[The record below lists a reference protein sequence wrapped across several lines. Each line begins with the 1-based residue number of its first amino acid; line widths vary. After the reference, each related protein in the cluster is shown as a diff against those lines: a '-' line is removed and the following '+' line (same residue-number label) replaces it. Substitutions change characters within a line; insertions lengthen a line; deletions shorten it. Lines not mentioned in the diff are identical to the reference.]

1 MRQSALAVNQYSV
14 HNHYGVVD
22 EHTHRYDESPERYAL
37 QSGAPCQKDRERYG
51 YCKYKSEAYYHATTQ
66 THGENQHE
74 NHDCHRFHKVDHK
87 RIDCLRYLVGLEE
100 YLFGL
105 QSGGHVFHRFGK
117 TRVHSLPDIRHDGVG
132 FHGNADGESRFAV
145 NEESVVL
152 GLGEPSLNLGNV
164 AEAYLF
170 PGRGAYK
177 EVAYVVFVL
186 HCAADAHRDAFV
198 SAMERSGVH
207 FLAGVLQ

>member
-37 QSGAPCQKDRERYG
+37 QSGAPCQKDRERHG
-51 YCKYKSEAYYHATTQ
+51 DCKYKSEAYYHAAAQ
-66 THGENQHE
+66 PHGENQHE
-74 NHDCHRFHKVDHK
+74 NHDCDRFHEVDHK
-87 RIDCLRYLVGLEE
+87 RIDGLRHLVGLEE

-117 TRVHSLPDIRHDGVG
+117 TRVHSLPDIRYDGVG

-145 NEESVVL
+145 NEESVAL
-152 GLGEPSLNLGNV
+152 GLGEPSFDLCDV

-177 EVAYVVFVL
+177 EVAYVFLVL

-198 SAMERSGVH
+198 AAMERSGVH